1 MVAEEV
7 GHRRSSSGPVGSVL
21 ASLERRAARL
31 VAWKVEEKAKIL
43 EEGLR
48 SEEAKAAVD
57 QLQSSA
63 EKAEVTADEAKVVS
77 GVGRRKRSGC
87 GKRTRGPNRTSQ
99 APPARYWPVL
109 EGLEVQADPVGSESL
124 LHAWKRLKKGR
135 LRARGTT
142 RAASGLGTVAGF
154 RRENGCAER
163 VRR

>member
-7 GHRRSSSGPVGSVL
+7 GHLRFSSGPVESVL

-31 VAWKVEEKAKIL
+31 VAWTVEEKAKIL

-48 SEEAKAAVD
+48 SAEAKAAVD

-87 GKRTRGPNRTSQ
+87 GTRTRGPNRTSQ
-99 APPARYWPVL
+99 AQPARYWPVL
-109 EGLEVQADPVGSESL
+109 EGLEVQADPGGAESL
-124 LHAWKRLKKGR
+124 LHAAKRLKKGR